1 MKAITDR
8 EPRRF
13 DVVEFDFKQ
22 GLAMLC
28 VRHMKLYAKE
38 LLKKKK
44 IFKHGD
50 DREYRLL
57 LQKLVKNKDYGFT
70 HHFLLVV
77 LFSREFYQLKEKCEA
92 GQICLKNLGRE
103 ATWEHN
109 GRLLKRYEA
118 LYYGFKFA
126 IQAYPQI
133 FDQIEIWYEEEH
145 ESEYPLYGLAINEVN
160 A

>member
-1 MKAITDR
+1 MRAITDR

-28 VRHMKLYAKE
+28 VRHMKSYAKE
-38 LLKKKK
+38 LLKQKK
-44 IFKHGD
+44 IFSHGD
-50 DREYRLL
+50 DSEYRVL

-77 LFSREFYQLKEKCEA
+77 LFSREFHQLKERCEA
-92 GQICLKNLGRE
+92 GFINLSHLGQE
-103 ATWEHN
+103 ATWDRN
-109 GRLLKRYEA
+109 GRLLKKHEA

-133 FDQIEIWYEEEH
+133 FEQIEAWYEQEH
-145 ESEYPLYGLAINEVN
+145 ESEYPLFGLAINEVN